1 MSQPAPLNPLTLPL
15 HGSRLI
21 EASAGTGKTF
31 TIALLYVRL
40 VLGGQ
45 HSEDHSAFVR
55 PLTPPEILVVTFTNA
70 ATQELR
76 ERIRHRLVEA
86 AAVFRADHQT
96 NKEPRG
102 CRRGGHPTGM
112 SDVAPTDGF
121 TAPPTRH
128 PSGGDPKADLD
139 PLLLQLRGQYPE
151 ATWPACARRLELAA
165 EWMDEA
171 AVSTIHS
178 WCYRM
183 LREHAFDSGSLFSLN
198 LENDQRE
205 LEQEVVRDYWRTF
218 YYPLDADALGSITRY
233 WKSPDKLHEDVRK
246 LLHESEALGSQRPAP
261 ADTLNAA
268 EAERSA
274 TLGTLKAPWPAWLDE
289 LVPALEDA
297 AKRKAFKGQSFN
309 AKSRASWLGALR
321 EWCESDLERPALT
334 PAAWKRLT
342 PDGMTEIWKEGAPP
356 CPAAWEA
363 LADMPAALNALP
375 EPRNDLLIHA
385 VQWCKVRMERE
396 QERRAEMGPNDL
408 LTHLDR
414 ALQGPNKDAL
424 AAQILRQFPVA
435 LIDEFQD
442 TDPIQYRIF
451 NAVYDVAN
459 PRRDAAM
466 LLIGDPKQAIYAFR
480 GADIFTYLQA
490 RQDTA
495 GRHVT
500 LGTNFRSSRA
510 MVEAVNHCFHYA
522 DQHPAGAFLFREEG
536 GENPLP
542 FLSVAAK
549 GRDEQLVHQ
558 GQPLPAMT
566 LWPLTSEEPLSKTAY
581 QTEMAER
588 CASYMVELLAAAQSG
603 NKEGKSGFQKGDD
616 LSPLKPSDMAVLVNG
631 LQEARAIRLALASR
645 GVKSVYLSDHDKVFS
660 SPMAKQ
666 VERWLRA
673 CAEPLASSRQAEA
686 HLRAA
691 LATPVLGLNLADLD
705 HLQQNELAWEARV
718 EQFSHYHRLWQRQ
731 GVLPLVRRMMVDFDI
746 PARLLGEFEEGE
758 RLLTDLLHLGELLQQ
773 ASAEL
778 DGEHALIR
786 FLYEAITD
794 PESHGDSHKL
804 RLESDAD
811 LVKVV
816 TIHKSKGLE
825 YPLVFLP
832 FIANHRPVSDKDIPL
847 RWHDAQ
853 GNLQLSLSADEE
865 TLATADRERL
875 GEDLRKL
882 YVALTRA
889 RHATW
894 LGLASLQGLENSA
907 LGYLISGGKTI
918 APAELTT
925 ALEALAQGSE
935 IVVSEPPA
943 PTAQRLALSAQSAE
957 QNAAL
962 DHARTPTR
970 PAKEHWWIASYS
982 ALRLSGTLTA
992 PTATPLE
999 PTTAQEATTFEV
1011 LDEPQDISLMP
1022 DDMESLRAK
1031 ASLGNL
1037 SRESGVYE
1045 GLNEH
1050 FERTINNEWASAD
1063 TFHLHKFPRGPG
1075 PGTFLH
1081 GLLEWAG
1088 RQGFA
1093 AAANDQDSLNDMLWR
1108 RVQLRG
1114 WQAWQE
1120 PLASWLS
1127 ALLTTPL
1134 PLAAPNQ
1141 QSVALT
1147 DLSSYQV
1154 ELEFWLAAKRVNT
1167 QAIDALV
1174 SKHLLPGVERPAL
1187 DADTLNGMLK
1197 GFIDLAFEHQ
1207 GRFYVLDW
1215 KSNYLGPNDSNY
1227 EPEAL
1232 RQALLAKRYDL
1243 QAALYL
1249 LAMHRLLKA
1258 RLPDYDPHQ
1267 HLGGSMTVFLRGS
1280 RSPGRGVFSEPAPVE
1295 LIEALDSLFAGASF
1309 SSPAQEATV

>member
-45 HSEDHSAFVR
+45 HSEDDTAFVR

-86 AAVFRADHQT
+86 AAVFRHQG
-96 NKEPRG
+96 ED
-102 CRRGGHPTGM
+102 
-112 SDVAPTDGF
+112 S
-121 TAPPTRH
+121 
-128 PSGGDPKADLD
+128 
-139 PLLLQLRGQYPE
+139 LLLALRSQYPE

-198 LENDQRE
+198 LENDQQE

-218 YYPLDADALGSITRY
+218 YYPLDAEALGSITGY
-233 WKSPDKLHEDVRK
+233 WKSPDQLHGQVRK
-246 LLHESEALGSQRPAP
+246 LLAESEALGSPRPAP
-261 ADTLNAA
+261 EQTLSAA
-268 EAERSA
+268 QAERSA
-274 TLGTLKAPWPAWLDE
+274 RLTELKAPWPAWLDD

-309 AKSRASWLGALR
+309 AKSRANWLGALR
-321 EWCESDLERPALT
+321 EWCDSDATRPALT
-334 PAAWKRLT
+334 DAAWKRLT
-342 PDGMTEIWKEGAPP
+342 PDGMAEIWKEGAPP

-363 LADMPAALNALP
+363 LAELPAALNALP

-385 VQWCKVRMERE
+385 VQWCKVRLERE

-414 ALQGPNKDAL
+414 ALQGPNKEAL

-451 NAVYDVAN
+451 NAVYEVAK
-459 PRRDAAM
+459 PRRDATM

-480 GADIFTYLQA
+480 GADIFTYLKA
-490 RQDTA
+490 REDTA

-500 LGTNFRSSRA
+500 LGTNYRSSRA
-510 MVEAVNHCFHYA
+510 MVEAVNHCFRYA
-522 DQHPAGAFLFREEG
+522 DEHPAGAFLFREEG
-536 GENPLP
+536 GDNPLP
-542 FLSVAAK
+542 FLPVEAK
-549 GRDEQLVHQ
+549 GRHERLVHQ

-566 LWPLTSEEPLSKTAY
+566 LWPLEADEPLSKTAY

-588 CASYMVELLAAAQSG
+588 CASYMAELLSAGQKG
-603 NKEGKSGFQKGDD
+603 ESGFKTDD
-616 LSPLKPSDMAVLVNG
+616 TLTPLKPSDMAVLVNG
-631 LQEARAIRLALASR
+631 LQEARAIRQALASR

-660 SPMAKQ
+660 SPMAAQ

-691 LATPVLGLNLADLD
+691 LATPVLGLSLAELD
-705 HLQQNELAWEARV
+705 HLQQNELAWEERV

-746 PARLLGEFEEGE
+746 PARLLAEFEEGE

-786 FLYEAITD
+786 FLFDAIAD

-832 FIANHRPVSDKDIPL
+832 FIANHRPVKAEDVPL
-847 RWHDAQ
+847 RWHDGE
-853 GNLQLSLSADEE
+853 GNLQLSLEADD
-865 TLATADRERL
+865 TILATADRERL

-894 LGLASLQGLENSA
+894 LGLAPLKGLENSA
-907 LGYLISGGKTI
+907 LGYLLKGGN
-918 APAELTT
+918 
-925 ALEALAQGSE
+925 ALSPEALNNALDKLVEGSE
-935 IVVSEPPA
+935 IQIHQPPA
-943 PTAQRLALSAQSAE
+943 PTAERVATVE
-957 QNAAL
+957 QNSAL
-962 DHARTPTR
+962 GHARTPTR

-992 PTATPLE
+992 PELPPLE
-999 PTTAQEATTFEV
+999 PTTAQEATAFEV
-1011 LDEPQDISLMP
+1011 LDEPR
-1022 DDMESLRAK
+1022 E
-1031 ASLGNL
+1031 L
-1037 SRESGVYE
+1037 SQ
-1045 GLNEH
+1045 
-1050 FERTINNEWASAD
+1050 ERSQLEA
-1063 TFHLHKFPRGPG
+1063 FHLHKFPRGPG

-1088 RQGFA
+1088 KQGFDTA
-1093 AAANDQDSLNDMLWR
+1093 AKDRETLNDMLWR

-1120 PLASWLS
+1120 PLAGWLS

-1134 PLAAPNQ
+1134 PLAAPTP
-1141 QSVALT
+1141 QSVALNEPE
-1147 DLSSYQV
+1147 SYQV
-1154 ELEFWLAAKRVNT
+1154 ELEFWFAAKRVNT

-1215 KSNYLGPNDSNY
+1215 KSNYLGPNDSAY

-1232 RQALLAKRYDL
+1232 RHALLAKRYDL

-1280 RSPGRGVFSEPAPVE
+1280 RSPGRGVVGEPAPVE
-1295 LIEALDSLFAGASF
+1295 LIEALDSLFAGEPHAIQ
-1309 SSPAQEATV
+1309 QEATA

>member
-45 HSEDHSAFVR
+45 HSEDDTAYVR

-86 AAVFRADHQT
+86 AAVFRKAPAEPPAD
-96 NKEPRG
+96 
-102 CRRGGHPTGM
+102 
-112 SDVAPTDGF
+112 
-121 TAPPTRH
+121 
-128 PSGGDPKADLD
+128 D
-139 PLLLQLRGQYPE
+139 PLLLQLRSQYPE

-218 YYPLDADALGSITRY
+218 YYPLDANALGSITRY
-233 WKSPDKLHEDVRK
+233 WKSPDNLHEDVRK
-246 LLHESEALGSQRPAP
+246 LLHESDALGSQRPMP
-261 ADTLNAA
+261 AATLSAT
-268 EAERSA
+268 EAERSV

-289 LVPALEDA
+289 LVPALEEA

-309 AKSRASWLGALR
+309 AKSRTNWLGALR

-342 PDGMTEIWKEGAPP
+342 PDGMAEIWKEGAPP
-356 CPAAWEA
+356 CPAAWQA
-363 LADMPAALNALP
+363 LAEMPDALNALP

-408 LTHLDR
+408 LTHLGR
-414 ALQGPNKDAL
+414 ALQGPNKEAL

-510 MVEAVNHCFHYA
+510 MVDAVNHCFHYA
-522 DQHPAGAFLFREEG
+522 DQHPAGAFLFREEDG
-536 GENPLP
+536 NNPLP
-542 FLSVAAK
+542 FLSVDAK

-566 LWPLTSEEPLSKTAY
+566 LWPLASDESLSKTAY

-588 CASYMVELLAAAQSG
+588 CATYMVELLAAGQG
-603 NKEGKSGFQKGDD
+603 GDNGETSGFQKGDD
-616 LSPLKPSDMAVLVNG
+616 LTPLKPSDIAVLVNG

-691 LATPVLGLNLADLD
+691 LATPVLGLSLADLD
-705 HLQQNELAWEARV
+705 HLQQNELAWEAQV

-746 PARLLGEFEEGE
+746 PARLLGEFAEGE

-773 ASAEL
+773 ASQEL

-786 FLYEAITD
+786 FLFEAIAD

-853 GNLQLSLSADEE
+853 GNLQLSLSADDA
-865 TLATADRERL
+865 TKATADRERL

-894 LGLASLQGLENSA
+894 LGIAPLQGLENSA
-907 LGYLISGGKTI
+907 LGYLISGGKTL
-918 APAELTT
+918 APAELTS
-925 ALEALAQGSE
+925 ALNRLVENSAIL
-935 IVVSEPPA
+935 VSEPPT
-943 PTAQRLALSAQSAE
+943 PSAQRLSLPKQSVALG
-957 QNAAL
+957 
-962 DHARTPTR
+962 HARTPTR

-999 PTTAQEATTFEV
+999 PTTAQEATAFEV
-1011 LDEPQDISLMP
+1011 LDEPQ
-1022 DDMESLRAK
+1022 E
-1031 ASLGNL
+1031 L
-1037 SRESGVYE
+1037 SQELSQ
-1045 GLNEH
+1045 GLSQPE
-1050 FERTINNEWASAD
+1050 A
-1063 TFHLHKFPRGPG
+1063 FHLHKFPRGPG

-1088 RQGFA
+1088 KQGFES
-1093 AAANDQDSLNDMLWR
+1093 AANDTEALHDMLWR

-1120 PLASWLS
+1120 PLAGWL
-1127 ALLTTPL
+1127 ANLLTTPL
-1134 PLAAPNQ
+1134 PLATPNQ
-1141 QSVALT
+1141 QSVALSE
-1147 DLSSYQV
+1147 LSSYQV
-1154 ELEFWLAAKRVNT
+1154 ELEFWFAANRVST

-1215 KSNYLGPNDSNY
+1215 KSNYLGPNDSAY
-1227 EPEAL
+1227 EPDTL
-1232 RQALLAKRYDL
+1232 RHALLAKRYDL

-1258 RLPDYDPHQ
+1258 RLPGYDPHQ

-1295 LIEALDSLFAGASF
+1295 LIEALDSLFAGAS
-1309 SSPAQEATV
+1309 SSSSTQEATV

>member
-1 MSQPAPLNPLTLPL
+1 MSQPTPLNPLTLPL

-45 HSEDHSAFVR
+45 HSEDDTAFVR

-86 AAVFRADHQT
+86 AAVFRHQG
-96 NKEPRG
+96 ED
-102 CRRGGHPTGM
+102 
-112 SDVAPTDGF
+112 S
-121 TAPPTRH
+121 
-128 PSGGDPKADLD
+128 
-139 PLLLQLRGQYPE
+139 LLLALRSQYPE

-198 LENDQRE
+198 LENDQQE

-218 YYPLDADALGSITRY
+218 YYPLDAEALGSITGY
-233 WKSPDKLHEDVRK
+233 WKSPDQLHGQVRK
-246 LLHESEALGSQRPAP
+246 LLAESEALGSPRPAP
-261 ADTLNAA
+261 EQTLSAA
-268 EAERSA
+268 QAERSA
-274 TLGTLKAPWPAWLDE
+274 RLAELKAPWPAWLDD

-309 AKSRASWLGALR
+309 AKSRANWLGALR
-321 EWCESDLERPALT
+321 EWCDSDATHPALT
-334 PAAWKRLT
+334 DAAWRRLT
-342 PDGMTEIWKEGAPP
+342 PDGMAEIWKEGAPP

-363 LADMPAALNALP
+363 LAELPAALNALP

-385 VQWCKVRMERE
+385 VQWCKVRLERE

-414 ALQGPNKDAL
+414 ALQGPNKEAL

-451 NAVYDVAN
+451 NAVYEVAK
-459 PRRDAAM
+459 PRRDATM

-480 GADIFTYLQA
+480 GADIFTYLKA
-490 RQDTA
+490 REDTA

-500 LGTNFRSSRA
+500 LGTNYRSSRA
-510 MVEAVNHCFHYA
+510 MVEAVNHCFRYA
-522 DQHPAGAFLFREEG
+522 DEHPAGAFLFREEG
-536 GENPLP
+536 GDNPLP
-542 FLSVAAK
+542 FLPVEAK
-549 GRDEQLVHQ
+549 GRSEQLIHQ

-566 LWPLTSEEPLSKTAY
+566 LWPLEADEPLSKTAY

-588 CASYMVELLAAAQSG
+588 CASYMAELLSAGQKG
-603 NKEGKSGFQKGDD
+603 ESGFQTDD
-616 LSPLKPSDMAVLVNG
+616 TLTPLKPSDMAVLVNG
-631 LQEARAIRLALASR
+631 LQEARAIRQALASR

-660 SPMAKQ
+660 SPMAAQ

-691 LATPVLGLNLADLD
+691 LATPVLGLSLAELD
-705 HLQQNELAWEARV
+705 HLQQNELAWEERV

-746 PARLLGEFEEGE
+746 PARLLAEFEEGE

-786 FLYEAITD
+786 FLFDAIAD

-832 FIANHRPVSDKDIPL
+832 FIANHRPVKAEDVPL
-847 RWHDAQ
+847 RWHDGE
-853 GNLQLSLSADEE
+853 GNLQLSLEADDAI
-865 TLATADRERL
+865 LATADRERL

-894 LGLASLQGLENSA
+894 LGLAPLKGLENSA
-907 LGYLISGGKTI
+907 LGYLLTGGS
-918 APAELTT
+918 PLSPD
-925 ALEALAQGSE
+925 ALPKALDTLVEGSD
-935 IVVSEPPA
+935 IHLGTPPE
-943 PTAQRLALSAQSAE
+943 PTADRVTPVAESSALG
-957 QNAAL
+957 
-962 DHARTPTR
+962 HARTPTR

-992 PTATPLE
+992 PVLQPLE
-999 PTTAQEATTFEV
+999 PTTAQEATAFEV
-1011 LDEPQDISLMP
+1011 LDEPRD
-1022 DDMESLRAK
+1022 
-1031 ASLGNL
+1031 L
-1037 SRESGVYE
+1037 SQPEAY
-1045 GLNEH
+1045 
-1050 FERTINNEWASAD
+1050 
-1063 TFHLHKFPRGPG
+1063 HLHKFPRGPG

-1088 RQGFA
+1088 KQGFNT
-1093 AAANDQDSLNDMLWR
+1093 AANDKDALNDMLWR

-1120 PLASWLS
+1120 PLAGWLS

-1134 PLAAPNQ
+1134 PLAAPTP
-1141 QSVALT
+1141 QSVALNA
-1147 DLSSYQV
+1147 LESYQV
-1154 ELEFWLAAKRVNT
+1154 ELEFWFAAKRVNT

-1215 KSNYLGPNDSNY
+1215 KSNYLGPNDSAY

-1232 RQALLAKRYDL
+1232 RHALLAKRYDL

-1280 RSPGRGVFSEPAPVE
+1280 RSPGRGVVGEPAPVE
-1295 LIEALDSLFAGASF
+1295 LIEALDSLFAGEPHATQ
-1309 SSPAQEATV
+1309 QEATA

>member
-45 HSEDHSAFVR
+45 HSEDDTAFVR

-86 AAVFRADHQT
+86 AAVFRHQG
-96 NKEPRG
+96 ED
-102 CRRGGHPTGM
+102 
-112 SDVAPTDGF
+112 S
-121 TAPPTRH
+121 
-128 PSGGDPKADLD
+128 
-139 PLLLQLRGQYPE
+139 LLLALRSQYPE

-198 LENDQRE
+198 LENDQQE

-218 YYPLDADALGSITRY
+218 YYPLDAEALGSITGY
-233 WKSPDKLHEDVRK
+233 WKSPDQLHGQVRK
-246 LLHESEALGSQRPAP
+246 LLAESEALGSPRPAP
-261 ADTLNAA
+261 EQTLSAA
-268 EAERSA
+268 QAERSA
-274 TLGTLKAPWPAWLDE
+274 RLTELKAPWPAWLDD

-309 AKSRASWLGALR
+309 AKSRANWLGALR
-321 EWCESDLERPALT
+321 EWCDSDATRPALT
-334 PAAWKRLT
+334 DAAWKRLT
-342 PDGMTEIWKEGAPP
+342 PDGMAEIWKEGAPP

-363 LADMPAALNALP
+363 LAELPAALNALP

-385 VQWCKVRMERE
+385 VQWCKVRLERE

-414 ALQGPNKDAL
+414 ALQGPNKEAL

-451 NAVYDVAN
+451 NAVYEVAK
-459 PRRDAAM
+459 PRRDATM

-480 GADIFTYLQA
+480 GADIFTYLKA
-490 RQDTA
+490 REDTA

-500 LGTNFRSSRA
+500 LGTNYRSSRA
-510 MVEAVNHCFHYA
+510 MVEAVNHCFRYA
-522 DQHPAGAFLFREEG
+522 DEHPAGAFLFREEG
-536 GENPLP
+536 GDNPLP
-542 FLSVAAK
+542 FLPVEAK
-549 GRDEQLVHQ
+549 GRHERLVHQ

-566 LWPLTSEEPLSKTAY
+566 LWPLEADEPLSKTAY

-588 CASYMVELLAAAQSG
+588 CASYMAELLSAGQKG
-603 NKEGKSGFQKGDD
+603 ESGFKTDD
-616 LSPLKPSDMAVLVNG
+616 TLTPLKPSDMAVLVNG
-631 LQEARAIRLALASR
+631 LQEARAIRQALASR

-660 SPMAKQ
+660 SPMAAQ

-691 LATPVLGLNLADLD
+691 LATPVLGLSLAELD
-705 HLQQNELAWEARV
+705 HLQQNELAWEERV

-746 PARLLGEFEEGE
+746 PARLLAEFEEGE

-786 FLYEAITD
+786 FLFDAIAD

-832 FIANHRPVSDKDIPL
+832 FIANHRPVKAEDVPL
-847 RWHDAQ
+847 RWHDGE
-853 GNLQLSLSADEE
+853 GNLQLSLEADDAI
-865 TLATADRERL
+865 LATADRERL

-894 LGLASLQGLENSA
+894 LGLAPLKGLENSA
-907 LGYLISGGKTI
+907 LGYLLTGGS
-918 APAELTT
+918 PLSPD
-925 ALEALAQGSE
+925 ALPKALDTLVEGSD
-935 IVVSEPPA
+935 IHLGTPPE
-943 PTAQRLALSAQSAE
+943 PTADRVTPVAESSALG
-957 QNAAL
+957 
-962 DHARTPTR
+962 HARTPTR

-992 PTATPLE
+992 PVLPPLE
-999 PTTAQEATTFEV
+999 PTTAQEATAFEV
-1011 LDEPQDISLMP
+1011 LDEPQ
-1022 DDMESLRAK
+1022 E
-1031 ASLGNL
+1031 L
-1037 SRESGVYE
+1037 SQELSQ
-1045 GLNEH
+1045 
-1050 FERTINNEWASAD
+1050 ERSQPEAY
-1063 TFHLHKFPRGPG
+1063 HLHKFPRGPG

-1088 RQGFA
+1088 KQGFDA
-1093 AAANDQDSLNDMLWR
+1093 AAKDREALNDMLWR

-1120 PLASWLS
+1120 PLAGWLS

-1134 PLAAPNQ
+1134 PLAAPTP
-1141 QSVALT
+1141 QSVALNE
-1147 DLSSYQV
+1147 LESYQV
-1154 ELEFWLAAKRVNT
+1154 ELEFWFAAKRVNT

-1215 KSNYLGPNDSNY
+1215 KSNYLGPNDSAY

-1232 RQALLAKRYDL
+1232 RHALLAKRYDL

-1280 RSPGRGVFSEPAPVE
+1280 RSPGRGVVGEPAPVE
-1295 LIEALDSLFAGASF
+1295 LIEALDSLFAGEPHAIQ
-1309 SSPAQEATV
+1309 QEATA

>member
-45 HSEDHSAFVR
+45 HSEDDTAFVR

-86 AAVFRADHQT
+86 ASVFRHQG
-96 NKEPRG
+96 ED
-102 CRRGGHPTGM
+102 
-112 SDVAPTDGF
+112 S
-121 TAPPTRH
+121 
-128 PSGGDPKADLD
+128 
-139 PLLLQLRGQYPE
+139 LLLALRSQYPE

-198 LENDQRE
+198 LENDQQE

-218 YYPLDADALGSITRY
+218 YYPLDAEALGSITGY
-233 WKSPDKLHEDVRK
+233 WKSPDQLHGQVRK
-246 LLHESEALGSQRPAP
+246 LLAESEALGSPRPAP
-261 ADTLNAA
+261 EQTLSAA
-268 EAERSA
+268 QAERSA
-274 TLGTLKAPWPAWLDE
+274 RLAELKAPWPAWLDD

-309 AKSRASWLGALR
+309 AKSRANWLGALR
-321 EWCESDLERPALT
+321 EWCDSDATRPALT
-334 PAAWKRLT
+334 DAAWKRLT
-342 PDGMTEIWKEGAPP
+342 PDGMAEIWKEGAPP
-356 CPAAWEA
+356 CPAAWKA
-363 LADMPAALNALP
+363 LAELPAALNALP

-385 VQWCKVRMERE
+385 VQWCKVRLERE

-414 ALQGPNKDAL
+414 ALQGPNKEAL

-451 NAVYDVAN
+451 NAVYEVAN

-480 GADIFTYLQA
+480 GADIFTYLKA
-490 RQDTA
+490 REDTA

-500 LGTNFRSSRA
+500 LGTNYRSSRA
-510 MVEAVNHCFHYA
+510 MVEAVNHCFRYA
-522 DQHPAGAFLFREEG
+522 DEHPAGAFLFREEG
-536 GENPLP
+536 GDNPLP
-542 FLSVAAK
+542 FLPVDAK
-549 GRDEQLVHQ
+549 GRSEQLVHQ

-566 LWPLTSEEPLSKTAY
+566 LWPLAADEPLSKTAY

-588 CASYMVELLAAAQSG
+588 CASFMAELLSAGQQG
-603 NKEGKSGFQKGDD
+603 ESGFQTDD
-616 LSPLKPSDMAVLVNG
+616 ALTPLKPSDMAVLVNG

-660 SPMAKQ
+660 SPMAAQ

-691 LATPVLGLNLADLD
+691 LATPVLGLSLAELD
-705 HLQQNELAWEARV
+705 HLQQNELAWEERV
-718 EQFSHYHRLWQRQ
+718 EQFSRYHRLWQRQ

-746 PARLLGEFEEGE
+746 PARLLAEFEEGE

-786 FLYEAITD
+786 FLFDAIAD

-832 FIANHRPVSDKDIPL
+832 FIANHRPVKAEDIPL
-847 RWHDAQ
+847 RWHDGE
-853 GNLQLSLSADEE
+853 GNLQLSLEADDAI
-865 TLATADRERL
+865 LATADRERL

-894 LGLASLQGLENSA
+894 LGLAPLKGLENSA
-907 LGYLISGGKTI
+907 MGYLLKGGN
-918 APAELTT
+918 
-925 ALEALAQGSE
+925 ALSPEALNKALDELVEGKGSE
-935 IVVSEPPA
+935 IQIHQPPA
-943 PTAQRLALSAQSAE
+943 PTAERVAQVEQSSALG
-957 QNAAL
+957 
-962 DHARTPTR
+962 HARTPTR

-992 PTATPLE
+992 PVLPPLE
-999 PTTAQEATTFEV
+999 PTTAQEATAFEV
-1011 LDEPQDISLMP
+1011 LDEPRD
-1022 DDMESLRAK
+1022 
-1031 ASLGNL
+1031 L
-1037 SRESGVYE
+1037 SEPEAY
-1045 GLNEH
+1045 
-1050 FERTINNEWASAD
+1050 
-1063 TFHLHKFPRGPG
+1063 HLHKFPRGPG

-1088 RQGFA
+1088 KQGFDT
-1093 AAANDQDSLNDMLWR
+1093 AANDMDALNDMLWR

-1120 PLASWLS
+1120 PLAGWLS

-1134 PLAAPNQ
+1134 PLAAPTP
-1141 QSVALT
+1141 QSVALNE
-1147 DLSSYQV
+1147 LESYQV
-1154 ELEFWLAAKRVNT
+1154 ELEFWFAAKRVNT

-1215 KSNYLGPNDSNY
+1215 KSNYLGPNDSAY

-1232 RQALLAKRYDL
+1232 RHALLAKRYDL

-1280 RSPGRGVFSEPAPVE
+1280 RSPGRGVVGEPAPVE
-1295 LIEALDSLFAGASF
+1295 LIEALDSLFAGEPHATQ
-1309 SSPAQEATV
+1309 QEATA

>member
-45 HSEDHSAFVR
+45 HSEDDTAFVR

-86 AAVFRADHQT
+86 AAVFRHQG
-96 NKEPRG
+96 ED
-102 CRRGGHPTGM
+102 
-112 SDVAPTDGF
+112 S
-121 TAPPTRH
+121 
-128 PSGGDPKADLD
+128 
-139 PLLLQLRGQYPE
+139 LLLALRSQYPE

-198 LENDQRE
+198 LENDQQE

-218 YYPLDADALGSITRY
+218 YYPLDAEALGSITGY
-233 WKSPDKLHEDVRK
+233 WKSPDQLHGQVRK
-246 LLHESEALGSQRPAP
+246 LLAESEALGSPRPAP
-261 ADTLNAA
+261 EQTLSAA
-268 EAERSA
+268 QAERSA
-274 TLGTLKAPWPAWLDE
+274 RLTELKAPWPAWLDD

-309 AKSRASWLGALR
+309 AKSRANWLGALR
-321 EWCESDLERPALT
+321 EWCDSDATRPALT
-334 PAAWKRLT
+334 DAAWKRLT
-342 PDGMTEIWKEGAPP
+342 PDGMAEIWKEGAPP

-363 LADMPAALNALP
+363 LAELPAALNALP

-385 VQWCKVRMERE
+385 VQWCKVRLERE

-414 ALQGPNKDAL
+414 ALQGPNKEAL

-451 NAVYDVAN
+451 NAVYEVAK

-480 GADIFTYLQA
+480 GADIFTYLKA
-490 RQDTA
+490 REDTA

-500 LGTNFRSSRA
+500 LGTNYRSSRA
-510 MVEAVNHCFHYA
+510 MVEAVNHCFRYA
-522 DQHPAGAFLFREEG
+522 DEHPAGAFLFREEG
-536 GENPLP
+536 GDNPLP
-542 FLSVAAK
+542 FLPVEAK
-549 GRDEQLVHQ
+549 GRHERLVHQ

-566 LWPLTSEEPLSKTAY
+566 LWPLEADEPLSKTAY

-588 CASYMVELLAAAQSG
+588 CASYMAELLSAGQKG
-603 NKEGKSGFQKGDD
+603 ESGFKTDD
-616 LSPLKPSDMAVLVNG
+616 TLTPLKPSDMAVLVNG
-631 LQEARAIRLALASR
+631 LQEARAIRQALASR

-660 SPMAKQ
+660 SPMAAQ

-691 LATPVLGLNLADLD
+691 LATPVLGLSLAELD
-705 HLQQNELAWEARV
+705 HLQQNELAWEERV

-746 PARLLGEFEEGE
+746 PARLLAEFEEGE

-786 FLYEAITD
+786 FLFDAIAD

-832 FIANHRPVSDKDIPL
+832 FIANHRPVKTEDVPL
-847 RWHDAQ
+847 RWHDGE
-853 GNLQLSLSADEE
+853 GNLQLSLEADDAI
-865 TLATADRERL
+865 LATADRERL

-894 LGLASLQGLENSA
+894 LGLAPLKGLENSA
-907 LGYLISGGKTI
+907 LGYLLKGGN
-918 APAELTT
+918 
-925 ALEALAQGSE
+925 ALSPEALNKALDELVEGSE
-935 IVVSEPPA
+935 IQIHQPPA
-943 PTAQRLALSAQSAE
+943 PTADRVTPVAESSALG
-957 QNAAL
+957 
-962 DHARTPTR
+962 HARTPTR

-992 PTATPLE
+992 PVLPPLE
-999 PTTAQEATTFEV
+999 PTTAQEATAFEV
-1011 LDEPQDISLMP
+1011 LDEPQ
-1022 DDMESLRAK
+1022 E
-1031 ASLGNL
+1031 L
-1037 SRESGVYE
+1037 SQ
-1045 GLNEH
+1045 
-1050 FERTINNEWASAD
+1050 ERSQLEA
-1063 TFHLHKFPRGPG
+1063 FHLHKFPRGPG

-1088 RQGFA
+1088 KQGFDT
-1093 AAANDQDSLNDMLWR
+1093 AANDMDALNDMLWR

-1120 PLASWLS
+1120 PLAGWLS

-1134 PLAAPNQ
+1134 PLAAPTP
-1141 QSVALT
+1141 QSVALNE
-1147 DLSSYQV
+1147 LESYQV
-1154 ELEFWLAAKRVNT
+1154 ELEFWCAAKRVNT

-1215 KSNYLGPNDSNY
+1215 KSNYLGPNDSAY

-1232 RQALLAKRYDL
+1232 RHALLAKRYDL

-1280 RSPGRGVFSEPAPVE
+1280 RSPGRGVVGEPAPVE
-1295 LIEALDSLFAGASF
+1295 LIEALDSLFAGEPHATQ
-1309 SSPAQEATV
+1309 QEATA

>member
-31 TIALLYVRL
+31 TIALLYVRF

-45 HSEDHSAFVR
+45 HNEDDSAFIR

-76 ERIRHRLVEA
+76 ERIRNRLVEA
-86 AAVFRADHQT
+86 AGMFRENPANAKGAGQ
-96 NKEPRG
+96 
-102 CRRGGHPTGM
+102 
-112 SDVAPTDGF
+112 SDQ
-121 TAPPTRH
+121 
-128 PSGGDPKADLD
+128 
-139 PLLLQLRGQYPE
+139 LLIELRDQYAT

-205 LEQEVVRDYWRTF
+205 LEQDVVRDYWRTF
-218 YYPLDADALGSITRY
+218 YYPLKADALGSITHY
-233 WKSPDKLHEDVRK
+233 WKSPDELHAQIAR
-246 LLHESEALGSQRPAP
+246 LLPESDALGGKRPVP
-261 ADTLNAA
+261 AETLSAA

-274 TLGTLKAPWPAWLDE
+274 TLSALKAPWPAWVDE

-297 AKRKAFKGQSFN
+297 ATRKAFKGQSFN
-309 AKSRASWLGALR
+309 AKSRANWLGALR
-321 EWCESDLERPALT
+321 EWSESDIEHPALT
-334 PAAWKRLT
+334 DAAWKRMT
-342 PDGMTEIWKEGAPP
+342 PDGMDDIWKEGAPP
-356 CPAAWEA
+356 CPHVWEA
-363 LADMPAALNALP
+363 LVKLQAALNALP

-385 VQWCKVRMERE
+385 VQWSKVRLERE

-414 ALQGPNKDAL
+414 ALQGLNRDAL

-451 NAVYDVAN
+451 DAVYEVAK
-459 PRRDAAM
+459 PRRDAAI

-490 RQDTA
+490 RHDTD

-510 MVEAVNHCFHYA
+510 MVDAVNHCFHYA
-522 DQHPAGAFLFREEG
+522 DQHPAGAFMFRAEG
-536 GENPLP
+536 GGNPLP
-542 FLSVAAK
+542 FLPVTAK
-549 GRDEQLVHQ
+549 GRDEQLVHL
-558 GQPLPAMT
+558 GQPVPAMT
-566 LWPLTSEEPLSKTAY
+566 LWPLASDEPLSKTAY
-581 QTEMAER
+581 QTEMAEC
-588 CASYMVELLAAAQSG
+588 CASQMVALLEAGQQG
-603 NKEGKSGFQKGDD
+603 HTGFQTAQA
-616 LSPLKPSDMAVLVNG
+616 LTPLKPSDMAVLVNG

-660 SPMAKQ
+660 SPMAAQ

-673 CAEPLASSRQAEA
+673 CAEPLANSRQAEA

-691 LATPVLGLNLADLD
+691 LATPVLGLSLGDLD
-705 HLQQNELAWEARV
+705 HLQQSELAWETQV
-718 EQFSHYHRLWQRQ
+718 EQFGLYHRLWQRQ

-746 PARLLGEFEEGE
+746 AARLLAEFEEGE

-773 ASAEL
+773 ASQEL

-786 FLYEAITD
+786 FLAEAIAD

-832 FIANHRPVSDKDIPL
+832 FIANHRPVKSNDLPL
-847 RWHDAQ
+847 RWHD
-853 GNLQLSLSADEE
+853 GEGTLQLSLNADEA
-865 TLATADRERL
+865 TLTTADRERL

-894 LGLASLQGLENSA
+894 LGLAPLKGSEASAMGHLINGGQAIAPSA
-907 LGYLISGGKTI
+907 LI
-918 APAELTT
+918 T
-925 ALEALAQGSE
+925 ALDTLATGSE
-935 IVVSEPPA
+935 IRVSEPPA
-943 PTAQRLALSAQSAE
+943 PTAQRLTPLKEATALGHST
-957 QNAAL
+957 L
-962 DHARTPTR
+962 GHARTPLR

-982 ALRLSGTLTA
+982 ALRLSGTLAA
-992 PTATPLE
+992 PTTAPLE
-999 PTTAQEATTFEV
+999 PTTAQEATAFEV
-1011 LDEPQDISLMP
+1011 LDEPQDLTQP
-1022 DDMESLRAK
+1022 NA
-1031 ASLGNL
+1031 
-1037 SRESGVYE
+1037 
-1045 GLNEH
+1045 
-1050 FERTINNEWASAD
+1050 
-1063 TFHLHKFPRGPG
+1063 FHLHKFPRGPS

-1088 RQGFA
+1088 RQGFEA
-1093 AAANDQDSLNDMLWR
+1093 SAKDPIALDDMLWR

-1114 WQAWQE
+1114 WQAWQA
-1120 PLASWLS
+1120 PLSGWLT
-1127 ALLTTPL
+1127 ALLHTPL
-1134 PLAAPNQ
+1134 PLANQ
-1141 QSVALT
+1141 DTVALT
-1147 DLSSYQV
+1147 ELTSYQV
-1154 ELEFWLAAKRVNT
+1154 ELEFWLAAKQVDT
-1167 QAIDALV
+1167 QAIDRLV
-1174 SKHLLPGVERPAL
+1174 SKHLLPGIERPAL
-1187 DADTLNGMLK
+1187 DSDTLNGMLK

-1215 KSNYLGPNDSNY
+1215 KSNYLGPDDSAY
-1227 EPEAL
+1227 EQDAL
-1232 RQALLAKRYDL
+1232 RHALLTKRYDL

-1267 HLGGSMTVFLRGS
+1267 HLGGSMTVFLRGN
-1280 RSPGRGVFSEPAPVE
+1280 RSPGRGVYTEAAPIA
-1295 LIEALDSLFAGASF
+1295 LIEALDSLFAGT
-1309 SSPAQEATV
+1309 AQEATA